1 MIEDQTIQIV
11 QQDLTGMTSRQ
22 ISTVLNLM
30 NEGNTVP
37 FIARYRKEM
46 TGSLDEVQIQAIE
59 EAYKRV
65 TALQDRKAA
74 VIKSIAEQGA
84 LTPELEQQIH
94 ASTKLQD
101 VEDIYLP
108 YKQKRQTKATIAK
121 ARGLEPFAQWILSF
135 PVGDLTSEAAKFVN
149 PDKEVATEQDV
160 LDGAHEILAEKFSEM
175 APIRNWV
182 RNFTMRTGTIKTT
195 VKTKGKELD
204 EKGVYQQF
212 YDFEETVK
220 KMSSTRT
227 LAINR
232 GEKRRF

>member
-121 ARGLEPFAQWILSF
+121 ARGLEPFAQWILLS
-135 PVGDLTSEAAKFVN
+135 
-149 PDKEVATEQDV
+149 Q
-160 LDGAHEILAEKFSEM
+160 
-175 APIRNWV
+175 
-182 RNFTMRTGTIKTT
+182 
-195 VKTKGKELD
+195 
-204 EKGVYQQF
+204 
-212 YDFEETVK
+212 
-220 KMSSTRT
+220 
-227 LAINR
+227 
-232 GEKRRF
+232 